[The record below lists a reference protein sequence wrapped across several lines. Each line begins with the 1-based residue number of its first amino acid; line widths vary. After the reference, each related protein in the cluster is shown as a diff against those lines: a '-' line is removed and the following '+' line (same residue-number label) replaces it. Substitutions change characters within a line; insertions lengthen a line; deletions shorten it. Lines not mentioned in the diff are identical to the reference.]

1 MALPKQVEVTVPIA
15 NIRNAPIVATSSDIG
30 DVTRGAK
37 LDVIGETEEFWET
50 RTYLAKSV
58 SKPIIVPPPPT
69 VPEYQV
75 WGDKEKGVIRSAAPN
90 PEVYWLDESPVIL
103 TEAWQELIFEMNK
116 PYMSKKWFTQNLA
129 YNVAW
134 ANGTGFNDPNDPRRN
149 YIEGTNLTARY
160 PNLDKC
166 RCCQMR
172 LHGTESNGILTVEVL
187 DGNQPPPKW
196 IDLEKKPW
204 LYFRALIVQKDGSV
218 IDFPYCGGNPVYMP
232 LVGIPPV
239 TVRLNFNDTDRPA
252 IPYITRIYA

>member
-30 DVTRGAK
+30 DVIRGAK

-58 SKPIIVPPPPT
+58 SKPIIVPLPPT

-75 WGDKEKGVIRSAAPN
+75 WGDKKKGFIRSAAPN
-90 PEVYWLDESPVIL
+90 PEVYWLDDSPVRL
-103 TEAWQELIFEMNK
+103 TKPWQELIFKMNQ
-116 PYMSKKWFTQNLA
+116 PYMTEKWFTQNLA
-129 YNVAW
+129 SNVAW
-134 ANGTGFNDPNDPRRN
+134 ANGTGFLEAGDPRNN
-149 YIEGTNLTARY
+149 YITGVMGAKDPY
-160 PNLDKC
+160 LDKC

-187 DGNQPPPKW
+187 DGNQPPPSW
-196 IDLEKKPW
+196 EWLEPRTW
-204 LYFRALIVQKDGSV
+204 LWFIALIVLENGST
-218 IDFPYCGGNPVYMP
+218 INFPYCGGDIPVKMP

-239 TVRLNFNDTDRPA
+239 QARLNYNLQDKPV
-252 IPYITRIYA
+252 PYITRIYT